1 MSNCNGHRWSKFW
14 WRDHQGDAALWACS
28 LAARGYWM
36 ELLCVAHEATPI
48 GHVLLNGRAPTY
60 RQKAA
65 IAGCTEKE
73 AQRLEVELEEAGVFS
88 RTDDGTIYSR
98 RMVKDAAQSQAGAE
112 AVKKRW
118 DAARP
123 NTPPNRV
130 ANGEAHRGA
139 TPTPTTKKLEVESEK
154 EETPVGVSPRVRAK
168 TPKQIL
174 PENWEPGPKE
184 VQLGHQLGLSAA
196 EIARETERMRDWA
209 AAKAAAYADWH
220 AFFRNWL
227 RDAVNRQRQEKTQ
240 PVTTDELRSQW
251 GLPTFLGPNGRLLS

>member
-14 WRDHQGDAALWACS
+14 WRDHQGDAALRACS

-48 GHVLLNGRAPTY
+48 GHVLLNGRVPTY

-118 DAARP
+118 DAA
-123 NTPPNRV
+123 
-130 ANGEAHRGA
+130 
-139 TPTPTTKKLEVESEK
+139 KL
-154 EETPVGVSPRVRAK
+154 
-168 TPKQIL
+168 
-174 PENWEPGPKE
+174 
-184 VQLGHQLGLSAA
+184 
-196 EIARETERMRDWA
+196 
-209 AAKAAAYADWH
+209 
-220 AFFRNWL
+220 
-227 RDAVNRQRQEKTQ
+227 
-240 PVTTDELRSQW
+240 
-251 GLPTFLGPNGRLLS
+251 